1 MLFDPA
7 HPGEV
12 LRDYL
17 GEMTIT
23 EAATRLGVDRSY
35 LSRILNGRAG
45 VSMAMSARLSAVLGT
60 SPNFWWKMQRQY
72 DQPRRPHL

>member
-1 MLFDPA
+1 M
-7 HPGEV
+7 
-12 LRDYL
+12 RDYL
-17 GEMTIT
+17 GRMTIT
-23 EAATRLGVDRSY
+23 EEATRLGMDRLY

-60 SPNFWWKMQRQY
+60 SLDFWWKMQQQY